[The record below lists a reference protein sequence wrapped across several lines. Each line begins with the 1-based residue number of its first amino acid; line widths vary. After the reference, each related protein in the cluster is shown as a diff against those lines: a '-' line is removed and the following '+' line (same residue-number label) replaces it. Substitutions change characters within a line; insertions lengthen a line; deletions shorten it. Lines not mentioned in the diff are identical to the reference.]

1 MKQKRKRYYTIPCS
15 SKFALSVTTL
25 AKSEKT
31 SVGEIARVVFFLF
44 SPETIEAWEDPGDPA
59 KHDRETVQIKTGSNS
74 GKTMRRKPRIQ
85 LRLPGGYTSGQIRK
99 ALDIAIKLKNRH
111 KFIAGN
117 TMPALFSEFREK
129 PEAIQKELQILKRVV
144 SKLLFTPIEDG
155 VKTRADALYI
165 FGFSSKIT
173 PPQISVSRR
182 YKELA
187 SIYHPDTAL
196 GSHSRMTQINQAY
209 QILKN

>member
-1 MKQKRKRYYTIPCS
+1 MHNISYLTEEKKYIIKPIFGRG
-15 SKFALSVTTL
+15 SKNIFLI
-25 AKSEKT
+25 KSKKE
-31 SVGEIARVVFFLF
+31 
-44 SPETIEAWEDPGDPA
+44 
-59 KHDRETVQIKTGSNS
+59 
-74 GKTMRRKPRIQ
+74 
-85 LRLPGGYTSGQIRK
+85 
-99 ALDIAIKLKNRH
+99 AIKLKNRH

-129 PEAIQKELQILKRVV
+129 PETIQKELKTLKRVV

-155 VKTRADALYI
+155 VKTRDDALYI
-165 FGFSSKIT
+165 FGFSNKIT